1 MKKLICLFI
10 IINCLS
16 VNSQTYSSNY
26 EEDIFNNIK
35 KDSINYKFFES
46 LLAID
51 PSMTPEL
58 ASDYKLEVNSI
69 IKSVPPKEK
78 KEKKEKKR
86 IEKLYDDLHDTFF
99 IKYRL
104 NAYFNDI
111 FENGTY
117 NCVTATALYSY
128 VFEELNIPYHVKET
142 PSHVF
147 LVVYPNTYKIYLE
160 TTVPGQYGF
169 ITPKESEIKKI
180 VDELISYKLVTSDE
194 VSKKGYLK
202 FYEDYFYGK
211 EYIDKRALIG
221 MQYYNKGL
229 IDFENEANDEALNNF
244 KKTKIFYSS
253 PLIDPIIKN
262 IMFINV
268 NELEF
273 NTKKDVDY
281 LIELLSI
288 SKFPEDYS
296 ISNLKSSLFKI
307 IDHDDNDNAFIEY
320 TIEKFKNITD
330 PNIKNE
336 AIEFLLEYLAE
347 NAARNEELDE
357 AINYCDDI
365 LLINPKNKRIKSVVS
380 YVAFKKV
387 KLSSYNME
395 ALTAFESICEKY
407 EFLKENNRY
416 NISLAYLYA
425 RISFK
430 KFKSKNISEAN
441 EYLQKLEFIL
451 DNNDILDEVSNGL
464 LSDLYIK
471 AGNYYYYK
479 NQYKRSYKIYK
490 KGLTY
495 VPDHNEL
502 KKRANWSK
510 DEF

>member
-1 MKKLICLFI
+1 MKKLICLFTLL
-10 IINCLS
+10 NFLN
-16 VNSQTYSSNY
+16 VKSQTYSSNY
-26 EEDIFNNIK
+26 EENIFNQIK
-35 KDSINYKFFES
+35 KDSINYNFFES

-51 PSMTPEL
+51 PLMTPEL
-58 ASDYKLEVNSI
+58 ASDYELKVNSI

-86 IEKLYDDLHDTFF
+86 IEKLYDDLHDAFF
-99 IKYRL
+99 IKYHL

-128 VFEELNIPYHVKET
+128 VFEKLNIPYHVKET

-169 ITPKESEIKKI
+169 IIPKESEIEKI
-180 VDELISYKLVTSDE
+180 VDELISYKLVTKAE

-229 IDFENEANDEALNNF
+229 LDFDNVVYDEALNNF

-253 PLIDPIIKN
+253 PLIDPFIKN
-262 IMFINV
+262 IMFIKV

-296 ISNLKSSLFKI
+296 IHNLKSSLYKI

-320 TIEKFKNITD
+320 TIEKFKAVNNT
-330 PNIKNE
+330 NIKNK
-336 AIEFLLEYLAE
+336 AIEFLLEYLAN
-347 NAARNEELDE
+347 NAARNEALDD
-357 AINYCDDI
+357 ALMYCDEI
-365 LLINPKNKRIKSVVS
+365 LLINPKNKRIKSIIS

-387 KLSSYNME
+387 KLSSYNIE

-416 NISLAYLYA
+416 NISLAYLYG
-425 RISFK
+425 RISLK
-430 KFKSKNISEAN
+430 KFNSKNISVAN
-441 EYLQKLEFIL
+441 EYLQKLEYVL
-451 DNNDILDEVSNGL
+451 DNNDLLDEVSNRL
-464 LSDLYIK
+464 LGDLFVK
-471 AGNYYYYK
+471 AGNYYYYTS
-479 NQYKRSYKIYK
+479 NYITAYKIYK

-495 VPDHNEL
+495 LPKHNDL
-502 KKRANWSK
+502 KKRANWAR
-510 DEF
+510 EEL